1 MPLNGFIVAI
11 FNVSVW
17 LLLMINSTKV
27 MKKTKLQITEK
38 EQNKVDINNHSNSS
52 KINHSFTD
60 SYIMLNRKSNLMMCS
75 YFPLF
80 HFYSSDFFITFV
92 VCV

>member
-27 MKKTKLQITEK
+27 MKKTKLQKLIAL
-38 EQNKVDINNHSNSS
+38 ISILLNNHYVTYYRISLHGFSHKN
-52 KINHSFTD
+52 T
-60 SYIMLNRKSNLMMCS
+60 MLTIEEK
-75 YFPLF
+75 
-80 HFYSSDFFITFV
+80 
-92 VCV
+92 